1 MSLFSAQK
9 GLGLYTGMGRRDTEA
24 VRIRKAGRTACP
36 LWGTPAGLRPRRVP
50 AAQPP
55 ERAPHPSKCG
65 KTAYMHRLRIT
76 VSCFLRRAAMH
87 VPFWK
92 KTIFRLKEKEY
103 AKQRFHAPAGFL
115 FGQA

>member
-1 MSLFSAQK
+1 MQPGLFR
-9 GLGLYTGMGRRDTEA
+9 LGGICFLPLAGGAPYTEGGA
-24 VRIRKAGRTACP
+24 HGVP
-36 LWGTPAGLRPRRVP
+36 LWGMPAGLRPRRVP

-87 VPFWK
+87 VSLRE

-103 AKQRFHAPAGFL
+103 AERRVHAPAGFL

>member
-1 MSLFSAQK
+1 MRGGSGLLFVQP
-9 GLGLYTGMGRRDTEA
+9 GLFRLGGICFLPLAGAR
-24 VRIRKAGRTACP
+24 RIRKAGRTACP

-65 KTAYMHRLRIT
+65 KTAYMHRLRMT

-87 VPFWK
+87 VSLRE

-103 AKQRFHAPAGFL
+103 AE
-115 FGQA
+115 

>member
-1 MSLFSAQK
+1 MQPGLFW
-9 GLGLYTGMGRRDTEA
+9 LGGICFLPLAGGAPYTEGGA
-24 VRIRKAGRTACP
+24 HGVPPLGHACGATAP
-36 LWGTPAGLRPRRVP
+36 QSSG
-50 AAQPP
+50 AQPP

-87 VPFWK
+87 VPFRK

-103 AKQRFHAPAGFL
+103 AERRFHAPAGFL